1 MKNILE
7 YKGYFAKI
15 EYSAEDNVLFGKIEG
30 IRDLVNFES
39 TSSEEIKKEFESA
52 VDDYLEFCEMVGKS
66 PDRSYRGSFNI
77 RIDPELHKAISML
90 AMKNGD
96 SLNQT
101 VEKAIKSY
109 VEGDPH
115 TDADRIAD
123 SINNLWKML
132 ALQNT
137 YGINQSDNL
146 VHTESFLDEKFNMYG
161 NNEIKLIYNNGRPS

>member
-1 MKNILE
+1 MWK
-7 YKGYFAKI
+7 
-15 EYSAEDNVLFGKIEG
+15 V
-30 IRDLVNFES
+30 
-39 TSSEEIKKEFESA
+39 T
-52 VDDYLEFCEMVGKS
+52 
-66 PDRSYRGSFNI
+66 
-77 RIDPELHKAISML
+77 
-90 AMKNGD
+90 
-96 SLNQT
+96 
-101 VEKAIKSY
+101 
-109 VEGDPH
+109 PH